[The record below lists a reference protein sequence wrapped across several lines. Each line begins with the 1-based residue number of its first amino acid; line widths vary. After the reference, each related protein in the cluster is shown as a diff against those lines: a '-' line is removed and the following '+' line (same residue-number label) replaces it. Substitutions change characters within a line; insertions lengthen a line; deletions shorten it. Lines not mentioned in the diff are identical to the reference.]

1 MKVTN
6 SFFFPSSGSMKGIN
20 YLCKEY
26 IGLDEK
32 QIRMIKRMK
41 TRWCCCFRNY
51 PMVCMTERSIWLL
64 NSMGDDNSNGGDDS
78 AGSDNSDEWGGYQY
92 ISAGHGDDLVSMET
106 IFTLNDT
113 CIRL

>member
-1 MKVTN
+1 
-6 SFFFPSSGSMKGIN
+6 MKGIN

-64 NSMGDDNSNGGDDS
+64 NSMGDNNNNGTDDS
-78 AGSDNSDEWGGYQY
+78 AESD
-92 ISAGHGDDLVSMET
+92 GD
-106 IFTLNDT
+106 
-113 CIRL
+113 

>member
-1 MKVTN
+1 
-6 SFFFPSSGSMKGIN
+6 MKGIN

-32 QIRMIKRMK
+32 QTRIIKRTK

-64 NSMGDDNSNGGDDS
+64 NSMGENNHNGADDS
-78 AGSDNSDEWGGYQY
+78 AE
-92 ISAGHGDDLVSMET
+92 SAAHGDAQWLHV
-106 IFTLNDT
+106 
-113 CIRL
+113 